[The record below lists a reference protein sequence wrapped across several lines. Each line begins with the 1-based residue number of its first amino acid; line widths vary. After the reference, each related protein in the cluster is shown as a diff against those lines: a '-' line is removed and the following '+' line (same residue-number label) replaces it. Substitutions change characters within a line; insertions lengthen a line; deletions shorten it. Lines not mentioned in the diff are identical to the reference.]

1 MNIDLLFT
9 FIYFF
14 NQTDSKMIVLGW
26 LFALDPIA
34 YEYHDFGHCIYAIYI
49 QFYQTTFPPQ

>member
-26 LFALDPIA
+26 LFALDPISIVILVV
-34 YEYHDFGHCIYAIYI
+34 EYTPSIFSY
-49 QFYQTTFPPQ
+49 

>member
-26 LFALDPIA
+26 LFVLDPMSIMILVIA
-34 YEYHDFGHCIYAIYI
+34 YTPYI
-49 QFYQTTFPPQ
+49 FSYQTTFHRHL